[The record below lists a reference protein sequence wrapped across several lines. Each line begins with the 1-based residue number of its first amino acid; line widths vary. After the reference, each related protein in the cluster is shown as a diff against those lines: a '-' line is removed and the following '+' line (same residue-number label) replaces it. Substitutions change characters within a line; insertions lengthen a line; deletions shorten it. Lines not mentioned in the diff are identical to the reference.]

1 MPSSRIPAVRVSVF
15 ACMVF
20 GAGLANIPQ
29 VRADEGQWTPDQIS
43 QLDFDMMRAR
53 GLELSAEQLW
63 DPEGDERT
71 GGLMRAAVNLSG
83 CSASFISPDGLIAT
97 NHHCAYS
104 AIQANSTVEH
114 DYLNDGYLAASR
126 GDELRATGKTIRVLR
141 SVRDVTETIDAARA
155 SVATGDYESPD
166 AMYVAITNA
175 VDAASRELVRACE
188 EKSVGLR
195 CNVASFYN
203 GSFFRINEYV
213 ELKDVRLVYAP
224 PASIGEYGGE
234 IDNWMW
240 PRHTGDFSLLRAYVG
255 PDGAPA
261 DFSEQ
266 NVPYAPGIHLQV
278 SPDGVTPGDFVAI
291 LGYPGR
297 TQRYQPGAEVTRGVE
312 QVLPFIVDFYGE
324 WIAILDR
331 LGAKA
336 PEVEL
341 KVASLK
347 KGLANRH
354 KNARGMLA
362 GIAQMN
368 LTTRRRAEDEALRA
382 WIEEG
387 GAERVRIY
395 GDVLDKLT
403 ALSDRARATHERDV
417 IISSLRRGPSL
428 LAIAIDL
435 VRRARLAS
443 VDDAKRPSAFTS
455 RRADALWARQER
467 RLRDLSLEVDAE
479 VFTMFVQRL
488 RRLPDTQR
496 PQGLEKII
504 AGADRAADLAAAGAL
519 FSNTTLG
526 DIDALKG
533 LWEGG
538 DLEALR
544 GLNDPLINLAISL
557 VPLIETIEAENKARV
572 GEANTLYPPYFDMLR
587 ATREGPVYPDANS
600 TLRFSHAAVMGYQKW
615 DGAPQTPQTMMA
627 GAVAKHTG
635 KDPFN
640 LPRRVRRR
648 ARAAKTTYWSDP
660 RLGDLPLCFLSNG
673 DTTGGNSGSP
683 VIDGRGRLVG
693 LNFDRVWENIAGD
706 YGFNQ
711 GHSRNISVDIR
722 YLLWMLDEVE
732 GGQALLAEM
741 GVAEFAEAPA
751 RPRVPSGS
759 EGPPNTHAPA
769 GCACHTSRGH
779 SPWASLG
786 FLGALLLL
794 VPRRRRADR

>member
-1 MPSSRIPAVRVSVF
+1 MQIRVASSMGRIS
-15 ACMVF
+15 
-20 GAGLANIPQ
+20 LATLWLLLGISTAA
-29 VRADEGQWTPDQIS
+29 ADEGQWTPDQIS
-43 QLDFDMMRAR
+43 QLDFEMMKAR
-53 GLELSAEQLW
+53 GLELSAKQLW
-63 DPEGDERT
+63 DPDGDERN

-83 CSASFISPDGLIAT
+83 CSASFVSPEGLIAT

-114 DYLNDGYLAASR
+114 DYLNDGYLAATR
-126 GDELRATGKTIRVLR
+126 TDELRAPGKTIRVLR
-141 SVRDVTETIDAARA
+141 SVQDVTETIDAARA
-155 SVATGDYESPD
+155 SAASGDYKSLD
-166 AMYVAITNA
+166 DMYVAITNA
-175 VDAASRELVRACE
+175 VDTASRELVSACE
-188 EKSVGLR
+188 SKSVGLR
-195 CNVASFYN
+195 CNVASFHN

-255 PDGAPA
+255 PDGTPE
-261 DFSEQ
+261 DFSEE
-266 NVPYAPGIHLQV
+266 NIPYKPGVHLRV
-278 SPDGVTPGDFVAI
+278 SPDGVSPGDFVAI

-297 TQRYQPGAEVTRGVE
+297 TQRYQPAAEVARGVD

-324 WIAILDR
+324 WISILDR
-331 LGAKA
+331 LGSQD
-336 PEVEL
+336 PELEL

-362 GIAQMN
+362 GIAQMD
-368 LTTRRRAEDEALRA
+368 LTSARHAEDEALSD

-387 GAERVRIY
+387 GDERARAY

-403 ALSDRARATHERDV
+403 ALSDQTRTTHERDV
-417 IISSLRRGPSL
+417 IVSSLRRGPSL

-435 VRRARLAS
+435 VRKTKLAS
-443 VDDAKRPSAFTS
+443 ADDSKRPLAFTS

-467 RLRDLSLEVDAE
+467 RLRDLSLDVDAE
-479 VFTMFVQRL
+479 VFTMLAHRL
-488 RRLPDTQR
+488 QKLPSRQR
-496 PQGLEKII
+496 PEGLDRVLS
-504 AGADRAADLAAAGAL
+504 GANRASDITASREMFA
-519 FSNTTLG
+519 STMLG
-526 DIDALKG
+526 DPATLRE
-533 LWEGG
+533 LWEG
-538 DLEALR
+538 DNVASLR
-544 GLNDPLINLAISL
+544 ALNDPLVDLALTL
-557 VPLIETIEAENKARV
+557 VPLIETIESHSKARI
-572 GEANTLYPPYFDMLR
+572 GEANTLYPRYFDMLR

-615 DGAPQTPQTMMA
+615 DGAPQSPQTTLA

-635 KDPFN
+635 KDPFD
-640 LPRRVRRR
+640 LPKRVRRR
-648 ARAAKTTYWSDP
+648 ARVAKSTYWSDP
-660 RLGDLPLCFLSNG
+660 QLGDLPLCFLSNG

-683 VIDGRGRLVG
+683 VIDGKGRLVG

-732 GGQALLAEM
+732 GGRSLLAEM
-741 GVAEFAEAPA
+741 GLAQYADAPPRPSA
-751 RPRVPSGS
+751 RTGDGR
-759 EGPPNTHAPA
+759 PPGTRMPA
-769 GCACHTSRGH
+769 GCSCDVSPDSA
-779 SPWASLG
+779 PWAPP
-786 FLGALLLL
+786 ALLAMLLL
-794 VPRRRRADR
+794 VAPRRRRAHR